1 VNAEILAELSRVLEA
16 GQPCVLATLVD
27 AHGSTPQK
35 AAASLLLRAD
45 GSFAGT
51 LGGGCI
57 EAEAVEA
64 ARAIQHTSAG
74 RLLDFELTEDIAVDY
89 GLACGGTERILLAP
103 LAPDEPTLAIVRWL
117 QEAVANWQSIALVT
131 PLDGEEIGRIA
142 AVPADRT
149 TYGDASWLSPGAT
162 ASIRAMLAAAH
173 PRPVV
178 MADGGREIYVEPVG
192 PPAEVIVVGAGH
204 VGRAVA
210 TAAKFLSYRVVV
222 IDDRDDFANRERFP
236 DADAVIA
243 DEVERALTAYAASP
257 ASAIVI
263 VTRGH
268 KYDYQALSAGLRS
281 RAFYV
286 GLMGSRRKVALIFR
300 QLLEDGIPAERL
312 RDVRAPIGL
321 SIGAMTPEEIAVSIV
336 AEITKERLGGDGA
349 PMKVDE
355 RIIAAARA
363 KARI

>member
-1 VNAEILAELSRVLEA
+1 MNGEILGEVARRLEA
-16 GQPCVLATLVD
+16 GEGCVLATLVD
-27 AHGSTPQK
+27 ARGSTPQK
-35 AAASLLLRAD
+35 AGASLVLRAD

-64 ARAIQHTSAG
+64 AREVQRTRAG

-89 GLACGGTERILLAP
+89 GLACGGSERILLAP
-103 LAPDEPTLAIVRWL
+103 LAPDAHTIEAFRALR
-117 QEAVANWQSIALVT
+117 EAVALWQPAAIVMA
-131 PLDGEEIGRIA
+131 LDGHAVGRIA
-142 AVPADRT
+142 SMSA
-149 TYGDASWLSPGAT
+149 GGAT
-162 ASIRAMLAAAH
+162 HGDSAWLPGEVTASVTELLRTPH

-178 MADGGREIYVEPVG
+178 LASDGYEIYVEPVG
-192 PPAEVIVVGAGH
+192 PPAEIIVVGAGH

-236 DADAVIA
+236 DADVVIA
-243 DEVERALTAYAASP
+243 DDVERALTAYEASP

-268 KYDYQALSAGLRS
+268 KHDYQALSSGLRS
-281 RAFYV
+281 GAFYV

-300 QLLEDGIPAERL
+300 QLLEDGISADRL

-321 SIGAMTPEEIAVSIV
+321 NIGAMTPEEIAVSIV

-363 KARI
+363 KARV

>member
-1 VNAEILAELSRVLEA
+1 MNREILDEACRLLEQGERA
-16 GQPCVLATLVD
+16 VLATLVD

-35 AAASLLLRAD
+35 AGAALLLRSD
-45 GSFAGT
+45 GSTIGT

-64 ARAIQHTSAG
+64 AHDVLDTLRA

-89 GLACGGTERILLAP
+89 GLACGGNERIFLAP
-103 LAPDEPTLAIVRWL
+103 LSPQDPTLAALHATRRAIDDWRPVAIALALEGEHCGHLAAVDAGAVYGDNHWL
-117 QEAVANWQSIALVT
+117 SAETVANI
-131 PLDGEEIGRIA
+131 
-142 AVPADRT
+142 RT
-149 TYGDASWLSPGAT
+149 HLG
-162 ASIRAMLAAAH
+162 AAH
-173 PRPVV
+173 PRPLVFDTQ
-178 MADGGREIYVEPVG
+178 AGEIYVEPVG
-192 PPAEVIVVGAGH
+192 PPAEIVVIGAGH

-222 IDDRDDFANRERFP
+222 IDDREDFASTERFP
-236 DADAVIA
+236 DADLVIA
-243 DEVERALTAYAASP
+243 DDIERAIETYAPSP

-300 QLLEDGIPAERL
+300 QLIADGIPTDRL

-321 SIGAMTPEEIAVSIV
+321 NIGAMTPEEIAVSII
-336 AEITKERLGGDGA
+336 AEITSERLGGDTK
-349 PMKVDE
+349 PMRVDE
-355 RIIAAARA
+355 RIIDAAARPRSRA
-363 KARI
+363 

>member
-1 VNAEILAELSRVLEA
+1 MNGDILAELSRILEA
-16 GQPCVLATLVD
+16 GEPCVLATLVD

-35 AAASLLLRAD
+35 AGASLLLRAD
-45 GSFAGT
+45 GTFAGT

-64 ARAIQHTSAG
+64 AREVQRTRVG

-89 GLACGGTERILLAP
+89 GLACGGSERIFLAP
-103 LAPDEPTLAIVRWL
+103 LTPDEHTIDAARALRDAIASWQPAAIV
-117 QEAVANWQSIALVT
+117 IAI
-131 PLDGEEIGRIA
+131 DGEAIGRIA
-142 AVPADRT
+142 AVSGDGTA
-149 TYGDASWLSPGAT
+149 YGDSAWLPGEVASSVTELLRT
-162 ASIRAMLAAAH
+162 AH

-178 MADGGREIYVEPVG
+178 LASNGREIYVEPVG
-192 PPAEVIVVGAGH
+192 PPAEIIVVGAGH

-210 TAAKFLSYRVVV
+210 TAAMFLSYRVVV

-236 DADAVIA
+236 DADVVIA
-243 DEVERALTAYAASP
+243 DDIERALTSYEASP

-300 QLLEDGIPAERL
+300 QLLEDGIAPERL

-321 SIGAMTPEEIAVSIV
+321 NIGAMTPEEIAVSIV
-336 AEITKERLGGDGA
+336 AEITKKRLGGDGA

-363 KARI
+363 KARV

>member
-1 VNAEILAELSRVLEA
+1 MNREILDEACRLLEQ
-16 GQPCVLATLVD
+16 GEHTVLATLVD

-35 AAASLLLRAD
+35 AGAALLLRAD
-45 GSFAGT
+45 GSTIGT

-64 ARAIQHTSAG
+64 AQDVLQTLRA

-89 GLACGGTERILLAP
+89 GLACGGNERIFLAP
-103 LAPDEPTLAIVRWL
+103 LSPGDATLAALQATRRAIDEWRPISIVLALEGERCGRLAAIDTTVVHGDHWL
-117 QEAVANWQSIALVT
+117 PAETIAN
-131 PLDGEEIGRIA
+131 
-142 AVPADRT
+142 
-149 TYGDASWLSPGAT
+149 
-162 ASIRAMLAAAH
+162 IRAHLGAAH
-173 PRPVV
+173 PRPLVFNTQAGEV
-178 MADGGREIYVEPVG
+178 YVEPVG
-192 PPAEVIVVGAGH
+192 PPAEVVVVGAGH

-222 IDDRDDFANRERFP
+222 IDDRDDFANTERFP
-236 DADAVIA
+236 DADLVIA
-243 DEVERALTAYAASP
+243 DDIERAIETYAPSP

-300 QLLEDGIPAERL
+300 QLMAEGIPADRL
-312 RDVRAPIGL
+312 RGVRAPIGL
-321 SIGAMTPEEIAVSIV
+321 NIGAMTPEEIAVSII
-336 AEITKERLGGDGA
+336 AEITSERLGGDTR

-355 RIIAAARA
+355 RIIDAAARPRSRA
-363 KARI
+363 